1 VYERQLLDLV
11 RKRRIEET
19 ISREMLDGG
28 CPLSSEDKP
37 HHCHRRLVAEYLTE
51 KWGDIEIEHIS

>member
-1 VYERQLLDLV
+1 
-11 RKRRIEET
+11 
-19 ISREMLDGG
+19 MLDGG